1 MSVTG
6 SVVSRTLVK
15 GGAAGAASPLRM
27 LHDLITS
34 TLRNLDAFR
43 RSIDRAVH
51 AGHAVQ
57 TLDMNLIHVR
67 ALLAGAASRGD
78 DAALQQQ
85 LRDELQS
92 VTAKRLLCHQR
103 FWAVDMSSCPQ
114 AADLR
119 LSVDTIMASAALMV
133 ARLDADEREQVARDV
148 ALVEDVAEQAFAA
161 EREWHIL
168 QLALQEGA
176 AAPTA
181 RMVV

>member
-1 MSVTG
+1 MSVSG
-6 SVVSRTLVK
+6 SAVALTAMAGAV
-15 GGAAGAASPLRM
+15 GAAPPLGM
-27 LHDLITS
+27 LRDLITS

-43 RSIDRAVH
+43 RCVEEAVR
-51 AGHAVQ
+51 AGHDVQ
-57 TLDMNLIHVR
+57 ALDMQLIHVR
-67 ALLAGAASRGD
+67 ALLVGAARRGD
-78 DAALQQQ
+78 DAALQQP
-85 LRDELQS
+85 LRNELQS
-92 VTAKRLLCHQR
+92 VTVRRLRCHKRFC
-103 FWAVDMSSCPQ
+103 AIDISTCPR

-133 ARLDADEREQVARDV
+133 GRLDDEKRQEVAHDV